1 MSIEELNSKH
11 YKIIDE
17 SKLSYPDYS
26 GFYTPLGL
34 DEVYKKEVNKV
45 TELLTKLSVEY
56 AISVLNSLEPSDG
69 MMGVVDK
76 IQELKQY
83 LNDLH

>member
-1 MSIEELNSKH
+1 MSIEELNQKISVIISSDSTGN
-11 YKIIDE
+11 YKRDAC
-17 SKLSYPDYS
+17 K
-26 GFYTPLGL
+26 
-34 DEVYKKEVNKV
+34 
-45 TELLTKLSVEY
+45 KLSVEY